1 MPVQPKIG
9 FEGLKSVYHLCWGGE
24 AARRAWMRATL
35 ERAYEDSLSAYAR
48 AQQEP
53 PSVVQ
58 HPYVEPLGVARLR
71 AAAGLFDA
79 PAPAPPVRRKGK
91 EPEFTMIA
99 GGQ

>member
-1 MPVQPKIG
+1 
-9 FEGLKSVYHLCWGGE
+9 
-24 AARRAWMRATL
+24 MRATL

-58 HPYVEPLGVARLR
+58 RPYVEPLGVARLR

-79 PAPAPPVRRKGK
+79 PAPAPPVRRTGK
-91 EPEFTMIA
+91 EPISNQGSRALIIQQTYLGPFSAVSKQLFA
-99 GGQ
+99 GSRAEI